1 MASSLEDQLKRLKY
15 EYEEQLQRLEIPD
28 PNGEKCFENLAL
40 RSVITM
46 GNIFEE
52 FNTDYIGKYKDQK
65 AYLYFNSGFVGSVF
79 IYEPKLKQSRN
90 IVSLYSEVMSK
101 YAIHEQKQ
109 LWIVVK
115 KIDENRSNTL
125 SVWCSCM
132 AGSFETWNHVI
143 ATLYKIEYAHKTGGV
158 ILYVLTLHVS
168 ETKEPE
174 RKLNRNAF
182 LTYLLGRN
190 LEASM

>member
-28 PNGEKCFENLAL
+28 PTGEKCFENLAL

-79 IYEPKLKQSRN
+79 IYEPKLKHSRN

-143 ATLYKIEYAHKTGGV
+143 ATLYKIEYAHKNGWRDLVRTD
-158 ILYVLTLHVS
+158 T
-168 ETKEPE
+168 TCQ
-174 RKLNRNAF
+174 
-182 LTYLLGRN
+182 
-190 LEASM
+190 